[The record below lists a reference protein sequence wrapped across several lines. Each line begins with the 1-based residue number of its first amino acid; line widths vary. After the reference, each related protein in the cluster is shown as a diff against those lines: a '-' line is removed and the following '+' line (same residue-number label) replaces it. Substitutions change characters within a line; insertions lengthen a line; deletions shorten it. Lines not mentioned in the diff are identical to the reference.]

1 MKRFKGCLGVFGIF
15 LFGVIFGVA
24 ITAGAIHE
32 EVRKLVEGGPDK
44 VVDVVVNRLK
54 KDLHLD
60 QNQQEMLQHIA
71 VETRIKLSTIR
82 LQTQPKVAQTL
93 DQAVE
98 DVRGILNPDQIKKF
112 DEIIGKTRARWKIE
126 GVSEGSKAEGQKVEG
141 KPEAPKSEVGS

>member
-44 VVDVVVNRLK
+44 VVDVVVNRLR

-60 QNQQEMLQHIA
+60 ENQQEMLQHIA
-71 VETRIKLSTIR
+71 VETRIKLGAIR
-82 LQTQPKVAQTL
+82 QQTQPKVAQTL
-93 DQAVE
+93 DEAVE
-98 DVRGILNPDQIKKF
+98 SVRGILNPNQIKKF
-112 DEIIGKTRARWKIE
+112 DEIIGKTRARWKVEQVGATPKIE
-126 GVSEGSKAEGQKVEG
+126 VPNVVA
-141 KPEAPKSEVGS
+141 KPEAGP